1 MHAQAEP
8 ERPKGEGHGW
18 PEFYSPQMR
27 RQWWSDIKFSLSR
40 LSAAQTPCLA
50 PTFEVPVILERRLKP
65 AANLEH
71 QAVFGLP
78 AKLWAQ
84 AFAVKFE
91 VDL

>member
-1 MHAQAEP
+1 MGAIQVLPALGGIRLN
-8 ERPKGEGHGW
+8 RPRARHG
-18 PEFYSPQMR
+18 
-27 RQWWSDIKFSLSR
+27 
-40 LSAAQTPCLA
+40 LA
-50 PTFEVPVILERRLKP
+50 PTFEVPVILERHLKP

>member
-1 MHAQAEP
+1 MGVGVPCRHLP
-8 ERPKGEGHGW
+8 CPRPGGAGE
-18 PEFYSPQMR
+18 
-27 RQWWSDIKFSLSR
+27 
-40 LSAAQTPCLA
+40 ACLA
-50 PTFEVPVILERRLKP
+50 RTAGAPVILERRLKP